1 LIQGFNVGFSTDF
14 QQLQRRKGRGTMA
27 RITMPFILAA
37 LLFSGCFLDGGLGP
51 GKTAE
56 VEVTASD
63 PGLEDV
69 IADAEAVFL
78 AAGFPVEDDFPC
90 VELKLKSGGITVFEA
105 TASGRF
111 DPIIAV
117 VDKDGAVL
125 AVNDDW
131 DGEVDS
137 RIVLG
142 EVPSGARI
150 IVWGLN
156 GDRGSV
162 TVSVSEGT
170 AGDLEDWTIGSTLAT
185 GLMESFLPEDKGNGC
200 MEDLVDDLDES
211 EIYVSDWESAILV
224 PFSVTTGGYHS
235 IALDSEEFDP
245 YMVVVT
251 MDHGS
256 VDYLAM
262 NDDGGMDWNSRLM
275 LNLEPGSYGVLVNSY
290 SGSDGSP
297 FSLTVSPIELGD
309 GEISWV
315 EVPGSAEGFISGEE
329 MAMVFWPGINDVWH
343 NSNTVASTPVSAFGF
358 VVEETGLYEL
368 SAVSDID
375 CTLTLLGYE
384 SPEDA
389 YCIDFNDDY
398 DGWNPALFLH
408 LEPGTYLAL
417 VAPYDDASQAAVTF
431 LVGSGEENL
440 PEPVPLAVGGVHEL
454 SLAPS
459 VPVGLFTLNM
469 VGGYY
474 YSISAE
480 SDELDTMIS
489 VTFTDGSQLADD
501 DGGEGFNSYIEFV
514 PTAGQLGEAL
524 LRVETYGGS
533 PDGTITVSFQ
543 RLERLDEEQSFSLY
557 D

>member
-1 LIQGFNVGFSTDF
+1 MIRPLLPLV
-14 QQLQRRKGRGTMA
+14 
-27 RITMPFILAA
+27 LAA

-56 VEVTASD
+56 VEVTAAD
-63 PGLEDV
+63 PGLIDV

-78 AAGFPVEDDFPC
+78 AAGIPVEDDFPC
-90 VELKLKSGGITVFEA
+90 VELKLKSGGITVVEA

-111 DPIIAV
+111 DPVMAV

-142 EVPSGARI
+142 EVPSGARV

-170 AGDLEDWTIGSTLAT
+170 AGDLEDWTIGATLAT
-185 GLMESFLPEDKGNGC
+185 GLMESFILEDKGNDC
-200 MEDLVDDLDES
+200 MEELVDDLDDS
-211 EIYVSDWESAILV
+211 EIYVSEWESAILV
-224 PFSVTTGGYHS
+224 PFSVDAEGYYA

-245 YMVVVT
+245 YMVVVSI
-251 MDHGS
+251 DRGRA
-256 VDYLAM
+256 DYLAM
-262 NDDGGMDWNSRLM
+262 NDDSGMDWNSRLI
-275 LNLEPGSYGVLVNSY
+275 LKLEPGSYGVLVNSY
-290 SGSDGSP
+290 SGSEDGP
-297 FSLTVSPIELGD
+297 FSLSVLPVELGD

-315 EVPGSAEGFISGEE
+315 EVPGSGEGFISGEE
-329 MAMVFWPGINDVWH
+329 MAMAFWPGINDEWH
-343 NSNTVASTPVSAFGF
+343 NSSIVASTTVSAFGF
-358 VVEETGLYEL
+358 VVEEAGLYEL

-389 YCIDFNDDY
+389 YCIDYNDDY
-398 DGWNPALFLH
+398 DGWNPTLILNLA
-408 LEPGTYLAL
+408 PGTYLAL
-417 VAPYDDASQAAVTF
+417 VAPYDDSSQAAVTF
-431 LVGSGEENL
+431 LVESVEESL
-440 PEPVPLAVGGVHEL
+440 PEPVPLALGAVHEL
-454 SLAPS
+454 TL
-459 VPVGLFTLNM
+459 VPGVPIGLFTLNM
-469 VGGYY
+469 VGGYN

-480 SDELDTMIS
+480 SEDLDALIT
-489 VTFTDGSQLADD
+489 VTFADGSQLVDD

-524 LRVETYGGS
+524 LRVETYAGS
-533 PDGTITVSFQ
+533 PDGSISVSFQ
-543 RLERLDEEQSFSLY
+543 RLESLSEAQSFSLY

>member
-1 LIQGFNVGFSTDF
+1 MVKTSL
-14 QQLQRRKGRGTMA
+14 
-27 RITMPFILAA
+27 PFILSA
-37 LLFSGCFLDGGLGP
+37 LLFSGCFLEGGLGP

-56 VEVTASD
+56 VEITAAD
-63 PGLEDV
+63 PGLEEV
-69 IADAEAVFL
+69 LADAEAVL
-78 AAGFPVEDDFPC
+78 LEAGIPVENDFPC
-90 VELKLKSGGITVFEA
+90 VELKLKSGGITVVEA

-111 DPIIAV
+111 DPVMAV

-150 IVWGLN
+150 LVWGLN
-156 GDRGSV
+156 GDRGRV
-162 TVSVSEGT
+162 TVAVSEGT
-170 AGDLEDWTIGSTLAT
+170 AGDLEEWTIGATLAT
-185 GLMESFLPEDKGNGC
+185 GLMESFLLEDKGNDC
-200 MEDLVDDLDES
+200 MEELVDDLDDS

-224 PFSVTTGGYHS
+224 PFSVTTEGYYS
-235 IALDSEEFDP
+235 IALDSDEFDP
-245 YMVVVT
+245 YMVVVSF
-251 MDHGS
+251 DRGRA
-256 VDYLAM
+256 DYLAM
-262 NDDGGMDWNSRLM
+262 NDDSGMDWNSRLM

-290 SGSDGSP
+290 SGSEDSP
-297 FSLTVSPIELGD
+297 FSLSVSPVELGD

-315 EVPGSAEGFISGEE
+315 EVPGSGEGVISGEE
-329 MAMVFWPGINDVWH
+329 MAMVFWPGINDEWH
-343 NSNTVASTPVSAFGF
+343 CSGIVASTPVSAFGF
-358 VVEETGLYEL
+358 VVEESGLYEL

-389 YCIDFNDDY
+389 YCMDYNDDY
-398 DGWNPALFLH
+398 DGWNPTLILN
-408 LEPGTYLAL
+408 LEPGTYLAI

-431 LVGSGEENL
+431 LVESGEENL
-440 PEPVPLAVGGVHEL
+440 PEPVPLALGAVHEL
-454 SLAPS
+454 TLDPG
-459 VPVGLFTLNM
+459 VPIGLFTLNM
-469 VGGYY
+469 VGGYN

-480 SDELDTMIS
+480 SEDLDAMII
-489 VTFTDGSQLADD
+489 VTFADGSQLVDD

-524 LRVETYGGS
+524 LRVETYAGT

-543 RLERLDEEQSFSLY
+543 RLERLSEEQSFSLY